1 MSTGALPTPQQQLPA
16 QLAQHH
22 QTPPPL
28 SQTPHV
34 QQSQP
39 VSTQQPPPQQPHVPM
54 QQLQGHAQYHFQQ
67 FFHQRQ
73 RMMAYHQQQQQA
85 AAAAAAARSGAAVP
99 SSQVTGAH
107 QLQVAQQP
115 QQPPHPATQQQ
126 HHVSSGGMAAP
137 QQEMSPQPAALPNGQ
152 PNTKPGVLPPQP
164 SSMQQQQQQK
174 PTLMMEPQ
182 RLQSSGQ
189 AVLRLLEFA
198 DMISPGEQATTPAFW
213 YHFVDDF
220 FTTPSMF
227 KMDLWSTQ
235 KNTHETYELDRPTIA
250 RFFLQQYTCQV
261 SSIQMTLERLN
272 ETFKADDSVSVDC
285 PRASLIHRYQQGDMV
300 ISTGSL
306 NTRFRR
312 MHNGVFKIEWMEF
325 KCSQHEEYMERT
337 RMAEILA
344 NTPKSSKAKA
354 AAAKNMQLESPVN
367 EWGVPDKMYDW
378 LKMAEIMCRMDQ
390 VIFHALVTNIGPR
403 ESLNAVAYEANMKNP
418 EMTGAK
424 SNAATAGGGSG
435 VGSGGKVKVPK
446 RESKQDRPKLT
457 RQKSTRTKKTAAEKK
472 AAAAAAANANT
483 TNETAFATAA
493 AGAGKSPVVKTQHS
507 VGSATNTPMQTH
519 NQLPLSYDQSLQLQ
533 QGNIPTSQQHQH
545 QQQIQMMMR
554 QQQFF
559 QQQQQA
565 MLQQQMT
572 SVNPSMAPQ
581 PALLQQQQQPTA
593 YPQVSQVHQPGT

>member
-28 SQTPHV
+28 PQTPHV
-34 QQSQP
+34 QQAQP
-39 VSTQQPPPQQPHVPM
+39 VSTQQQQPQQPPVPM
-54 QQLQGHAQYHFQQ
+54 QQLQGHAQYQVQQ

-73 RMMAYHQQQQQA
+73 RMMMYHQQQQA
-85 AAAAAAARSGAAVP
+85 AAAAAARSGAGVP
-99 SSQVTGAH
+99 PPPPPPQQVPGAH
-107 QLQVAQQP
+107 QLQAAQQP
-115 QQPPHPATQQQ
+115 QPPHPATQQQ
-126 HHVSSGGMAAP
+126 QQHPSTGVGMAAV

-164 SSMQQQQQQK
+164 SSSSMQYHHHQQQQK
-174 PTLMMEPQ
+174 PAFVMEPQ

-213 YHFVDDF
+213 YQFVDDF
-220 FTTPSMF
+220 FATPN
-227 KMDLWSTQ
+227 LW
-235 KNTHETYELDRPTIA
+235 PTIA

-272 ETFKADDSVSVDC
+272 ESFKADDSVSVDC

-344 NTPKSSKAKA
+344 NTPKSNKAKA

-367 EWGVPDKMYDW
+367 EWGVPGKMYDW
-378 LKMAEIMCRMDQ
+378 LKMAEMMGRMDE
-390 VIFHALVTNIGPR
+390 VIFHAMVTNVGPR
-403 ESLNAVAYEANMKNP
+403 ESLNALAYEANMRNP
-418 EMTGAK
+418 EMTGANK
-424 SNAATAGGGSG
+424 SNGATAGGG
-435 VGSGGKVKVPK
+435 VGSG
-446 RESKQDRPKLT
+446 
-457 RQKSTRTKKTAAEKK
+457 AAEKK
-472 AAAAAAANANT
+472 AAAAAAAAAAANPNSNT
-483 TNETAFATAA
+483 ANETAFATSTAA
-493 AGAGKSPVVKTQHS
+493 TKSPVVKTQHNA
-507 VGSATNTPMQTH
+507 GSATNTPMQSH
-519 NQLPLSYDQSLQLQ
+519 NQLPLSYNQSLPLQ
-533 QGNIPTSQQHQH
+533 QGNIPTSQQQQQQH
-545 QQQIQMMMR
+545 QMMLR
-554 QQQFF
+554 QQQLFH
-559 QQQQQA
+559 QQQQA
-565 MLQQQMT
+565 MLQQQQHMAT
-572 SVNPSMAPQ
+572 ANVSMPPQ
-581 PALLQQQQQPTA
+581 SALMQPQQQQQLTA